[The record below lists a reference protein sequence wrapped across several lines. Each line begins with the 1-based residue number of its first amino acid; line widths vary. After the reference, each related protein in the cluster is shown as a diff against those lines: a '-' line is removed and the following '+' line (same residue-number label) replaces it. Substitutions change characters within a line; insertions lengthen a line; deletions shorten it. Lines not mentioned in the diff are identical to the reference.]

1 MPQWGQQ
8 GMTRKRWE
16 SWGLLLL
23 VAVICLPQILQW
35 IYQSSEA
42 AVLQEAPRIALTFDD
57 GPSSYTMELSQG
69 LKERHVPATFFVIGQ
84 NVEQY
89 EKSVR
94 QLAADGHLLGNHTYH
109 HIQLGHSSGEIV
121 AEEIAKTNN
130 LLYEL
135 TGVYPIYIR
144 PPFGEW
150 NSNLDVGIDMIPVL
164 WTVDSL
170 DWKLQDAAKI
180 TKRVLDEV
188 EEGDIILMHDG
199 YASSVEAV
207 WQIVDSLQARG
218 FEFVTVDQL
227 LVEY

>member
-1 MPQWGQQ
+1 MA
-8 GMTRKRWE
+8 RRRWE
-16 SWGLLLL
+16 PLGLILVLL
-23 VAVICLPQILQW
+23 VLCLLW
-35 IYQSSEA
+35 TKQSRYESQA
-42 AVLQEAPRIALTFDD
+42 AAALQESPRIALTFDD

-69 LKERHVPATFFVIGQ
+69 LKERDVAATFFVIGQ

-89 EKSVR
+89 EASVQ
-94 QLAADGHLLGNHTYH
+94 QLVADGHLVGNHTYH
-109 HIQLGHSSGEIV
+109 HIQLGHSSKEIV
-121 AEEIAKTNN
+121 MEEVAKTNN

-150 NSNLDVGIDMIPVL
+150 NENLDVGIDMIPVL

-170 DWKLQDAAKI
+170 DWKLQDAGQI
-180 TKRVLDEV
+180 TKRVLSQTK
-188 EEGDIILMHDG
+188 EGDIILMHDG

-207 WQIVDSLQARG
+207 WQIVDSLKAEG
-218 FEFVTVDQL
+218 YEFVTVDQL